1 MVDTASVA
9 ESEFIKLD
17 TEKES
22 DSEMESEDGEPEV
35 PKKKVPNVVSGSRT
49 AMLEQVP
56 IQTSFYYLSGTLVFG
71 MCLIIQC
78 SIIQALT
85 CHCLSLSEI

>member
-1 MVDTASVA
+1 MVDTAAVA

-22 DSEMESEDGEPEV
+22 DSEMESEDGETETEV

-56 IQTSFYYLSGTLVFG
+56 IQTSFHYLSGTVNIWIPNTWILDSVG
-71 MCLIIQC
+71 VWY
-78 SIIQALT
+78 SNG
-85 CHCLSLSEI
+85 

>member
-1 MVDTASVA
+1 MVDTAAVA

-22 DSEMESEDGEPEV
+22 DSEMESEDGETETEV

-56 IQTSFYYLSGTLVFG
+56 IQTSFHYLSGTVN
-71 MCLIIQC
+71 I
-78 SIIQALT
+78 
-85 CHCLSLSEI
+85 

>member
-9 ESEFIKLD
+9 DSEFIKLA

-56 IQTSFYYLSGTLVFG
+56 LQAKPAFITCPVLVFLA
-71 MCLIIQC
+71 CVRPFNVLYY
-78 SIIQALT
+78 SSLD
-85 CHCLSLSEI
+85 LSLSVII